1 MHLLKEIAKKYGIG
15 IVLGLVIA
23 ISFLIMDA
31 GGWIATTAPIKS
43 VKPAKYTV
51 VIDSG
56 HGGIDPGK
64 VSASGV
70 YEKDINL
77 AIALKLQKVLEEQE
91 CQIIMTRTADKG
103 LYDESASNKKMSDM
117 KKRIEIMNGCKPDL
131 IISIHQN
138 SFSDT
143 TSKGAQ
149 VFYQASSESGKAL
162 AELMQS
168 VLKEQ
173 VDANNNRKCKANN
186 DYYLLQHT
194 EAVMVIIE
202 CGFMSN
208 PQEASLLQ
216 TEDYQNKLVAA
227 IASGVMQYLKQQDG
241 KEARNG
247 NENQA
252 DKSGAISE

>member
-1 MHLLKEIAKKYGIG
+1 MRKLKELAKKYGIG
-15 IVLGLVIA
+15 AVLGLIIA
-23 ISFLIMDA
+23 VGFLIMNS
-31 GGWIATTAPIKS
+31 GGWITTTAPTKS
-43 VKPAKYTV
+43 VTSVKYTV

-77 AIALKLQKVLEEQE
+77 AIALKLQKLLEEQN
-91 CQIIMTRTADKG
+91 CQVVMTRTTDQG

-117 KKRIEIMNGCKPDL
+117 KKRIEIMNSCHPDL

-143 TSKGAQ
+143 ISKGAQ
-149 VFYQASSESGKAL
+149 VFYQASSETGKTL
-162 AELMQS
+162 AEQMQA

-173 VDANNNRKCKANN
+173 VDPNNKRQCKANR

-194 EAVMVIIE
+194 EATMVIIE

-208 PQEASLLQ
+208 PQETELLQ
-216 TEDYQNKLVAA
+216 TEDYQNKLANA
-227 IASGVMQYLKQQDG
+227 ITNGVMQYLETG
-241 KEARNG
+241 KEAQ
-247 NENQA
+247 NENEGA
-252 DKSGAISE
+252 TDKPGAVSR

>member
-1 MHLLKEIAKKYGIG
+1 MHKLKKLARKYGIG
-15 IVLGLVIA
+15 VVLGLAIA
-23 ISFLIMDA
+23 IGFLIMDT
-31 GGWIATTAPIKS
+31 GGWITTTAPLKS
-43 VKPAKYTV
+43 VKVAKYTV

-77 AIALKLQKVLEEQE
+77 AIALKLQKLLEKQK
-91 CQIIMTRTADKG
+91 CQVIMTRTADQG
-103 LYDESASNKKMSDM
+103 LYEESASNKKMSDM
-117 KKRIEIMNGCKPDL
+117 KKRIEIMNTCHPDL

-162 AELMQS
+162 AEQMQAI
-168 VLKEQ
+168 LKEQ
-173 VDANNNRKCKANN
+173 VDPDNSRQCKANN

-194 EAVMVIIE
+194 EATMIIIE

-208 PQEASLLQ
+208 PQEAEALQ
-216 TEDYQNKLVAA
+216 TEDYQNKLAAA
-227 IASGVMQYLKQQDG
+227 ITNGVMQYLEQQDG
-241 KEARNG
+241 KEAQ
-247 NENQA
+247 NE
-252 DKSGAISE
+252 DKSATDKPGTVSR